1 MNRKENRMDTLNNYI
16 NKDLLFLDL
25 EVNSQEDLLR
35 YMAKELNRRENVN
48 EEFIKKVI
56 EREKEFPTG
65 LQIEEIGVAIP
76 HSDIEHVNEPAVA
89 LAVLKNP
96 INFYS
101 MEDGKKIIPI
111 NVVFMLAVDD
121 GNKQLKLLQE
131 IMGLIQSKET
141 LKNIIE
147 ADTKEE
153 ILELIAS

>member
-1 MNRKENRMDTLNNYI
+1 MNRKENRMDTLNHYI

-25 EVNSQEDLLR
+25 EVNSQEDLLL
-35 YMAKELNRRENVN
+35 YMAKELNRHENVN

-56 EREKEFPTG
+56 EREKKFPTG

-76 HSDIEHVNEPAVA
+76 HSDVEYVNEPAVA

>member
-1 MNRKENRMDTLNNYI
+1 MDTLNNYI

-56 EREKEFPTG
+56 EREKKFPTG

-76 HSDIEHVNEPAVA
+76 HSDVEYVNEPAVA

>member
-1 MNRKENRMDTLNNYI
+1 MDTLNLYI

-25 EVNSQEDLLR
+25 EVNSQEDLLL
-35 YMAKELNRRENVN
+35 YMAKELNRHENVN

-56 EREKEFPTG
+56 EREKKFPTG

-76 HSDIEHVNEPAVA
+76 HSDVEYVNEPAVA

>member
-1 MNRKENRMDTLNNYI
+1 MDTLNHYI

-25 EVNSQEDLLR
+25 EVNSQEDLLL
-35 YMAKELNRRENVN
+35 YMAKELNRHENVN

-56 EREKEFPTG
+56 EREKKFPTG

-76 HSDIEHVNEPAVA
+76 HSDVEYVNEPAVA